1 MATLNSIQS
10 KLATK
15 VFDKLGSDTIVTN
28 MTSST
33 TDKWGYKAKTWNA
46 GTTVSA
52 VPYNMIDVRNEDNP
66 LGQLD
71 EGDMDIIFKHDVT
84 IDEDD
89 KVTFNSKDWIVKAIE
104 QFPYA
109 NGYVAQLVRVAELL
123 D

>member
-1 MATLNSIQS
+1 MATLASIQS

-33 TDKWGYKAKTWNA
+33 TDKWGYKNKTWSTP
-46 GTTVSA
+46 TTHSA
-52 VPYNMIDVRNEDNP
+52 VPYNMVDVRNEDNP
-66 LGQLD
+66 LGMLD

-84 IDEDD
+84 IGKDD
-89 KVTFNSKDWIVKAIE
+89 KVTFNTKTWIVKEIE

-109 NGYVAQLVRVAELL
+109 NGYVAQLVRVTESLT
-123 D
+123 